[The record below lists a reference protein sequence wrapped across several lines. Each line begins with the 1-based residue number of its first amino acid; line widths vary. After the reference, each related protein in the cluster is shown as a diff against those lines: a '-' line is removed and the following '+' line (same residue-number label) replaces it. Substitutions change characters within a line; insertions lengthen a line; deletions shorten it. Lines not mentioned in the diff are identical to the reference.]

1 MKLRQTK
8 KSGIALCIASLMPA
22 TTLAVEPNPIELGNL
37 QIIPTLGISAT
48 EDDNIFRNQFEE
60 FESAIYNYKPR
71 ILTTLDSGA
80 NSFSL
85 DLQADKGEYVETDED
100 DYTDWNATF
109 DAHLELNAIN
119 SFDLNYRFNDAHEF
133 RGTGFSQGLAIPTL
147 PDEYEETTW
156 GGTYTL
162 GNNESLGRIELTVG
176 SYEKDYTNN
185 FVLTQYRERQD
196 DSWGA
201 AFYYNLSPRTALLL
215 EYRNKDVEYGA
226 TLAGT
231 VPLDSEEEYV
241 FVGIEWEVTAAT
253 TGSLRIGRG
262 DKTFADSRQ
271 TESDLPSIEGD
282 LTWTPVEYSTVTIYA
297 SQLFDETQ
305 GFGNAI
311 ERTVTGV
318 TWMHEWSSRFSSN
331 ININKSQEDHL
342 GSVRNDDYDTF
353 SLGFTYSAA
362 RWLDVGFDI
371 GREDRQSNA
380 PGLTMNRGYAAIRL
394 EASL

>member
-1 MKLRQTK
+1 
-8 KSGIALCIASLMPA
+8 MPA

-80 NSFSL
+80 NSFTL

-185 FVLTQYRERQD
+185 FALTQYRERQD

-241 FVGIEWEVTAAT
+241 FVGVEWEVTAAT

-271 TESDLPSIEGD
+271 AESDLPSIEGD

-318 TWMHEWSSRFSSN
+318 TWMHEWSARFSSN
-331 ININKSQEDHL
+331 INITKSQEDHI

-353 SLGFTYSAA
+353 SLGLTYSAA
-362 RWLDVGFDI
+362 RWLDIGFDI